1 MDMPEADLLQIEHD
15 LTQFLTTAGFQPAT
29 DETGGFS
36 LTRHTDSISLY
47 WSVGPR
53 LDEMTIGV
61 DNDHPAQ
68 RFWLEVVN
76 IMAIAFAQLLA
87 KAGYA
92 VALQVTHAE
101 DGDITVRIT
110 SGPDMRN
117 Q

>member
-1 MDMPEADLLQIEHD
+1 MPQADLLQIEHD
-15 LTQFLTTAGFQPAT
+15 LIQFLTTAGFQPAT
-29 DETGGFS
+29 DETGGFV
-36 LTRHTDSISLY
+36 LNRHADSISLF

-53 LDEMTIGV
+53 LDEMTVGV
-61 DNDHPAQ
+61 DGDHPAQ
-68 RFWLEVVN
+68 RFLLEVVN

-92 VALQVTHAE
+92 VTLQVTHAE

-110 SGPDMRN
+110 SGPNMRS